1 MLRKAILLLITFLIP
16 LSVSALASKKGKNI
30 ELKEGQMQMLFK
42 IDFREFDKDRITEF
56 RFYNEPFV
64 NITVLHDPGKNN
76 AKFTSFDSSIEML
89 DKNKTAKVQKIYEE
103 LQKLSFK
110 NNFPWK
116 ENFSKRGDIF
126 YVNVIQ
132 EYSPLSD
139 SESSS
144 KAIALP
150 QVFIFY
156 KGFKE
161 DYPPVYSEIADL
173 IAGLSK

>member
-1 MLRKAILLLITFLIP
+1 MLRKALLLLITFLIP
-16 LSVSALASKKGKNI
+16 LSVSAVASKKGKNI
-30 ELKEGQMQMLFK
+30 ELREGGMKMLFK

-76 AKFTSFDSSIEML
+76 PKFTSFDSSVEML

-103 LQKLSFK
+103 LKKLSFK

-132 EYSPLSD
+132 EYSPLAD

-144 KAIALP
+144 KTIALP

-161 DYPPVYSEIADL
+161 DYPSVYSEIADL
-173 IAGLSK
+173 IASLSK